1 MVQNIENGATRQELT
16 DKTRNFN
23 EKADD
28 IIDGN
33 WEKGQQKTFQKLLEY
48 ISQSPQY
55 KHSRHSHSSRENV
68 YEATDQQQVDIS
80 GNTGT
85 KPK

>member
-1 MVQNIENGATRQELT
+1 MVQNIENGATLQELT
-16 DKTRNFN
+16 DKSRNFK
-23 EKADD
+23 EKVED
-28 IIDGN
+28 IIDG
-33 WEKGQQKTFQKLLEY
+33 KGQQKTFQKLLEY

-55 KHSRHSHSSRENV
+55 NQSRHSHNSRENV

-85 KPK
+85 IPK

>member
-1 MVQNIENGATRQELT
+1 MVQNIENGATLQELT
-16 DKTRNFN
+16 DKSRNFK
-23 EKADD
+23 EKVED
-28 IIDGN
+28 IIDG
-33 WEKGQQKTFQKLLEY
+33 KGQQKTFQKLLEY

-55 KHSRHSHSSRENV
+55 KQSRHSHSSRENV